1 MSRPTSEAQ
10 DRVIEPKVLEEGTM
24 MMTYEPFV
32 SAEIAYR
39 QHRVAEQYGRSR
51 RRRHWVPR
59 RPVLRL
65 PHVPRPLQVAE

>member
-1 MSRPTSEAQ
+1 
-10 DRVIEPKVLEEGTM
+10 M